1 MFAKAV
7 HLQGFITYSKS
18 TFPTAKSHTQKATS
32 PTLTDIQ
39 MWSRGDPVMGKFYR
53 LSEDSE
59 SSKTIEVL
67 GMKTVKVESE
77 PPS

>member
-1 MFAKAV
+1 
-7 HLQGFITYSKS
+7 
-18 TFPTAKSHTQKATS
+18 
-32 PTLTDIQ
+32 
-39 MWSRGDPVMGKFYR
+39 MGKFYR

-67 GMKTVKVESE
+67 GTKTVKVESE